1 MVIDVSTKN
10 DEPEYESFGNAVTAA
25 ASDQRTEKAE
35 SDTALLSGATIIGAQ
50 MTDDA
55 LSLELDNGDVLRFC
69 ANGGVVEWT
78 ITDKGETDHLP
89 QSATPVLQLSFSPD
103 ASIHSW
109 ERQRIVADRLN
120 KKVKRISAAK
130 AWAFLGVEGCE
141 TLMFMRLVMAKEGTN
156 LLFYDRE

>member
-1 MVIDVSTKN
+1 MVIDVSTRN
-10 DEPEYESFGNAVTAA
+10 DEPEYESFGNAVAAA

-35 SDTALLSGATIIGAQ
+35 SDTALLSGATITGAQ

-55 LSLELDNGDVLRFC
+55 LSLELDNGDVLRFY
-69 ANGGVVEWT
+69 ANGGIVEWT
-78 ITDKGETDHLP
+78 IVNGGDWDHLP
-89 QSATPVLQLSFSPD
+89 QSVTPVLQLSFSPN
-103 ASIHSW
+103 ASVHSW

-130 AWAFLGVEGCE
+130 AWAFLDVEGCE
-141 TLMFMRLVMAKEGTN
+141 TLMFMRLVKTKEGTD